1 MAISGFTV
9 LMVFFTAFGGIC
21 VFNSV
26 VFIAKAEVDVKA
38 EDEMAISAE
47 PMMGPSENPKPT
59 HFKGPTLTK
68 AHLVER
74 HQ

>member
-1 MAISGFTV
+1 MNTTELNTQIPPNAVKNTISTV
-9 LMVFFTAFGGIC
+9 
-21 VFNSV
+21 
-26 VFIAKAEVDVKA
+26 KP
-38 EDEMAISAE
+38 EMAISAE

-59 HFKGPTLTK
+59 HFKGETLTQ